1 MTDDLA
7 IQLQHVSKTY
17 KVRVRA
23 TPRLGAWVLDKLFE
37 HLRSE
42 PFQALDDVSLTV
54 KRGEL
59 LGIVGN
65 NGAGK
70 SSLLRLIAGISQPDS
85 GTVDVRGR
93 VASLLELGVGF
104 HPDLS
109 GMENIFYNGALMGLS
124 RAEILA
130 RLEAIVEF
138 SGIREFIY
146 DKVRLYSTGM
156 YMRLACSVALH
167 LDPDIVLVDEI
178 LAVGDAE
185 FQEKGM
191 LRLLDLHERGATMVL
206 VTHDLTT
213 ARHLC
218 DRLVWIENGRVRMD
232 APAAEVYRE
241 YVRAIAKRTMRTA
254 SPFHPEAPRAAQL
267 AQITSFEINGAS
279 EGPHQITRGESVRLT
294 LRGRDVPTGSRA
306 AIFIRYS
313 DGRTLLESLSDA
325 LPGSGDIEAHY
336 EFAYWEYGGF
346 SGDATMAFVDEEQRV
361 VGMGPTRVLASS
373 APGMTQ
379 PDFLLLPRA
388 NVSVE
393 RLA

>member
-1 MTDDLA
+1 MADDFA
-7 IQLQHVSKTY
+7 IRLQGVSKTY

-42 PFQALDDVSLTV
+42 SFQALDNVSLSAR
-54 KRGEL
+54 RGEL

-70 SSLLRLIAGISQPDS
+70 SSLLRLIAGISQPDT
-85 GTVDVRGR
+85 GTVEVRGR
-93 VASLLELGVGF
+93 IASLLELGVGF

-109 GMENIFYNGALMGLS
+109 GMENIFYNGALMGLT
-124 RAEILA
+124 RVEILA

-218 DRLVWIENGRVRMD
+218 DRLVWIENGCVRMD

-241 YVRAIAKRTMRTA
+241 YVRAIAKRTLRVA
-254 SPFHPEAPRAAQL
+254 SPFHPEATRSPTQARV
-267 AQITSFEINGAS
+267 TSFEINGAPCPS
-279 EGPHQITRGESVRLT
+279 AAIARGESVRFT
-294 LRGRDVPTGSRA
+294 LRCTDAPPGTHA

-313 DGRTLLESLSDA
+313 DGRTLLESTSDVIV
-325 LPGSGDIEAHY
+325 GEGDISASY
-336 EFAYWEYGGF
+336 EFSYWEYGGF
-346 SGDATMAFVDEEQRV
+346 TGDVTMALIDGEDRLVAL
-361 VGMGPTRVLASS
+361 GPTCNLTSA

>member
-1 MTDDLA
+1 VLSDTA
-7 IQLQHVSKTY
+7 ILLQDVSKGY

-23 TPRLGAWVLDKLFE
+23 TPRLGAWVLDKVFE

-42 PFQALDDVSLTV
+42 PFQALSDVSLKV

-70 SSLLRLIAGISQPDS
+70 SSLLRLIAGISQPDT
-85 GTVDVRGR
+85 GTVDVQGR

-109 GMENIFYNGALMGLS
+109 GMENIFYNGALMGLT
-124 RAEILA
+124 RTEILA

-218 DRLVWIENGRVRMD
+218 DRLVWLEGGRVRMD
-232 APAAEVYRE
+232 APAAEVHRE
-241 YVRAIAKRTMRTA
+241 YVRAIAKRTLRKA
-254 SPFHPEAPRAAQL
+254 SPFHPEAQRSPFQARVDA
-267 AQITSFEINGAS
+267 FEVNGAAIHS
-279 EGPHQITRGESVRLT
+279 AEVARGESVRFT
-294 LRGRDVPTGSRA
+294 LRCSDAPPDTRG
-306 AIFIRYS
+306 AIFVRYG
-313 DGRTLLESLSDA
+313 DGRTLLESVSEV
-325 LPGSGDIEAHY
+325 LPGDGQVSGSY
-336 EFAYWEYGGF
+336 EIASWEYGGF
-346 SGDATMAFVDEEQRV
+346 VGEVAMALIDAEDRV
-361 VGMGPTRVLASS
+361 VALGPTCALASK

-388 NVSVE
+388 KVSVE